1 MLGQI
6 YQVFR
11 DSKWVIAI
19 ALLLCGILLVPNQVI
34 ELYRIAAIE
43 GKFVALFMFGSVAVI
58 SLAIWLGAIQIAA
71 QTQSSGDITD
81 LYAARLNRYLP
92 VVLGTL
98 PLLCAAI
105 ALFKS
110 RPSLEKVSEEA
121 RQVGSVLRV
130 QYDTLVVV
138 KNTLLIYGLIFLA
151 MACIIAVIMGLLNSR
166 ILAVS
171 IKTNRVYFARR
182 RFLVATA
189 IITVLL
195 AILFVRYP
203 VGFASAL
210 GSFGVLA
217 LFTVCL
223 TAVCVH
229 LSLITIRD
237 RIPYIPL
244 ILICV
249 LLISL
254 FDLNDN
260 HGVRTLSVKS
270 AADGEASM
278 PKRVN
283 AAAAFE
289 AWLNQRGLPIGGPYN
304 KNPYPVFI
312 VTAQGGG
319 IYAAY
324 NAAIFLARMQDLCPT
339 FHHHL
344 FAISGVSGGSI
355 GASTFAAALDAA
367 GKAGPQPGDIS
378 PDPCPRMRRFLSN
391 AHADNLDIIGN
402 TEANVDLALSSDFL
416 SPLLASTL
424 FPDFM
429 QSLIPRPVGSL
440 DRARALEFTLESA
453 AGQMYARKQS
463 PVGSSDSKTVL
474 TSGKTPNLLAE
485 SFQAHWSPSGAIP
498 ALLLNATDSGSGKRI
513 VMSPFD
519 LDKAKSETSDICI
532 LTPAKR
538 ANDFALSTAAFIS
551 ARFPWVTPAA
561 TTQLLDPN
569 PCIADKLV
577 KKIRL
582 VDGGYIDNSGVETAL
597 DLVTEMKKAVREK
610 VGDPN
615 ADPFPIYLISLSSGD
630 FPSKRDYS
638 MNELMEPIRALLN
651 GREARAAIALNRAR
665 TESQIVKVSGQ
676 PELPRFNRTNLRS
689 YFYDLPLGW
698 AMSDKTRD
706 IIALDSGRFWDCQ
719 PSTSFA
725 QTNANLSN
733 ADCVQ
738 LQIYHLLNGSATSAL
753 AGLEQAN
760 KIAARMADLAKAEGD
775 PPKRTRHEDLLICY
789 EKKWQEEKF
798 KEWERVKG
806 ATLTPYKKSYLSHN
820 QAEHVRELLR
830 EWDRLNV
837 VKIPE
842 KISPDAVKNPAILA
856 YVLGSLSYDSNDFRR
871 LTENV
876 TFKSTNQIEG
886 SSWWRLI
893 QRINK
898 VRKDANSSAQDVDT
912 NSLINKPEDFAE
924 LVWGWEKNTF
934 GNNIRS
940 GGVYDSKL
948 KEGWKYRPRGVY
960 QIVGR
965 EQYEAEGRRLK
976 LLNDKLDDKL
986 LLDEPDALWDKR
998 ISAKVAFAHFLQWS
1012 SPSVAQ
1018 GTTNDR
1024 AKKRKEA
1031 GLENKTLFSVV
1042 TEHPGGFE
1050 LARRNQSDMGDGT
1063 KQDEASVAARSELF
1077 KTCIQEAQVK

>member
-11 DSKWVIAI
+11 DSKWMIAI
-19 ALLLCGILLVPNQVI
+19 TLLLCGALLLPNQVI

-43 GKFVALFMFGSVAVI
+43 GGIVALFMFGAVALI
-58 SLAIWLGAIQIAA
+58 GLAIWLGAIQIAA
-71 QTQSSGDITD
+71 QTQSSGSIADPC
-81 LYAARLNRYLP
+81 AAKLNNYLP
-92 VVLGTL
+92 VVLGTF

-105 ALFKS
+105 ALFRS
-110 RPSLEKVSEEA
+110 RPSLDKVSEEA

-138 KNTLLIYGLIFLA
+138 KDTLLIYGFVFLA
-151 MACIIAVIMGLLNSR
+151 MACLIAAAMSMLNSR

-182 RFLVATA
+182 RFLAATA
-189 IITVLL
+189 IITILL
-195 AILFVRYP
+195 AVLFVRYP

-244 ILICV
+244 ILIGV

-260 HGVRTLSVKS
+260 HVIRTLPAKS
-270 AADGEASM
+270 PADGETSM
-278 PKRVN
+278 PKRLN
-283 AAAAFE
+283 ASAAFE
-289 AWLNQRGLPIGGPYN
+289 TWLAQRGLPIGGPYN
-304 KNPYPVFI
+304 KSPYPVFV

-367 GKAGPQPGDIS
+367 GKAGPQPGDVS

-453 AGQMYARKQS
+453 AQQMYARKQS
-463 PVGSSDSKTVL
+463 PIGSSDSKTVL
-474 TSGKTPNLLAE
+474 TSGKPRNLLE
-485 SFQAHWSPSGAIP
+485 DSFQAHWSPSGAIP

-519 LDKAKSETSDICI
+519 LDKAKSEVSDICV
-532 LTPAKR
+532 LAPAKR
-538 ANDFALSTAAFIS
+538 ADDFALSTAAFIS

-561 TTQLLDPN
+561 TTRLLDPN

-597 DLVTEMKKAVREK
+597 DLVTEMKRAVRDK
-610 VGDPN
+610 GGDTGG
-615 ADPFPIYLISLSSGD
+615 DPFPIYLISLSSGD

-719 PSTSFA
+719 PSTSFV
-725 QTNANLSN
+725 QTNVNLSN

-760 KIAARMADLAKAEGD
+760 KIAVRMADLAKAEGD
-775 PPKRTRHEDLLICY
+775 PPKRVDHENLLSCY
-789 EKKWQEEKF
+789 ERGWQDEKF
-798 KEWERVKG
+798 REWEKVKG
-806 ATLTPYKKSYLSHN
+806 TTLTPYKKNYLSHN

-830 EWDRLNV
+830 EWDRLNTLTDPSV
-837 VKIPE
+837 LSGVKDP
-842 KISPDAVKNPAILA
+842 AVLA

-876 TFKSTNQIEG
+876 TFKSASQIEA
-886 SSWWRLI
+886 SPWWSRI

-898 VRKDANSSAQDVDT
+898 IRKDANPSAQDVDVST
-912 NSLINKPEDFAE
+912 LINKPEDLAE
-924 LVWGWEKNTF
+924 LVWGWEKNIF
-934 GNNIRS
+934 GNNFQS
-940 GGVYDSKL
+940 GVYNSAL

-960 QIVGR
+960 QIIGR
-965 EQYEAEGRRLK
+965 EQYESEGRRLK
-976 LLNDKLDDKL
+976 LLNKELDDKFL
-986 LLDEPDALWDKR
+986 LNEPDALWDKR
-998 ISAKVAFAHFLQWS
+998 ISAKVAFAHFLNWRS
-1012 SPSVAQ
+1012 SKVAQ
-1018 GTTNDR
+1018 GTSDER
-1024 AKKRKEA
+1024 AKKRRDA
-1031 GLENKTLFSVV
+1031 GLESKALPAVLA
-1042 TEHPGGFE
+1042 EHPDGFE
-1050 LARRNQSDMGDGT
+1050 LARRNQHDMGDG
-1063 KQDEASVAARSELF
+1063 KDEDIVSRQSKLF
-1077 KTCIQEAQVK
+1077 KTCIQQARIK